1 MLDFRHETFLT
12 LCKIGSFT
20 KAAEALSI
28 TQPAVS
34 QHIKYLE
41 EYYGGKLFLYAGKT
55 LTLTERGKR
64 LLDYA
69 VTMRADSIH
78 IQDELLEEQGSL
90 TLSFGA
96 TLSIGEYAMPK
107 AVAAMLT
114 QFPNLQVELLVENT
128 HTLLQKLRGGT
139 IRFALLE
146 GFFDKTAYDWRV
158 FSKEEL
164 IPVCSSRHPLA
175 GKTVSFS
182 ELLQNRLIVREQ
194 GSGNRDI
201 LEKILHGHCYTVDSF
216 QKVCTVGNI
225 NVMKNLVEGGH
236 GIAFLYK
243 AAALQELAQGRLAT
257 IDITG
262 YSAWHDFNFVF
273 LKNSLYREEYFKWL
287 DFLKSF
293 YNS

>member
-20 KAAEALSI
+20 KAAQALSI

-69 VTMRADSIH
+69 ITMRADSGCIRT
-78 IQDELLEEQGSL
+78 ELLGEQAEV

-96 TLSIGEYAMPK
+96 TLSIGEYVCPQ

-128 HTLLQKLRGGT
+128 HTLLQKLRDGT
-139 IRFALLE
+139 IRFALVE
-146 GFFDKTAYDWRV
+146 GFFDKTAYDWRLL
-158 FSKEEL
+158 SHEEF
-164 IPVCSSRHPLA
+164 IPVCSSNHPLA
-175 GKTVSFS
+175 GKTAGFP

-216 QKVCTVGNI
+216 QQVCTVGNV
-225 NVMKNLVEGGH
+225 NAMKNLVEAGH

-243 AAALQELAQGRLAT
+243 AVARQELAQGRLAT
-257 IDITG
+257 IDIPG

-273 LKNSLYREEYFKWL
+273 LKNSLYQEEYCKWL
-287 DFLKSF
+287 EFFQSF
-293 YNS
+293 YIS